1 MKVLVLNNMALFQ
14 RGGAEEL
21 ADTLTAK
28 LNATPGV
35 SAELVRLPFTW
46 DPAEK
51 ILDCILSCLTVQLD
65 NVDRVIALKF
75 PAYLVQHHHK
85 TLWLLHQYRQAYD
98 LQGTDLTNLP
108 GDKRSQEIRNCII
121 SADNACFA
129 SCRRIF
135 VNSRVTQSRLSQHN
149 GFSSEILLPPVTS
162 AEDFHCQGYGDYIF
176 AGGRINLMKRQHLLV
191 EAMKSVP
198 KGCKLI
204 VAGPPESPS
213 DAERLKQLIAD
224 HDLQDRV
231 VLDLGFIPR
240 ERLAGYVNGALACA
254 YLPVDEDSVGYVTME
269 SFYASKAVIT
279 CTDSGGV
286 LDLVS
291 DGQTGLIV
299 EPTAEALASALTRMT
314 SDQAM
319 AKHMGRNAND
329 TIMRIS
335 PDWKTT
341 VERLLA

>member
-1 MKVLVLNNMALFQ
+1 MKVLVLNNMAPFQ

-28 LNATPGV
+28 LNATHGI

-51 ILDCILSCLTVQLD
+51 ILDSILSCLTVQID

-98 LQGTDLTNLP
+98 LQGTNLTNLP
-108 GDKRSQEIRNCII
+108 GDKRSQEIRNCIVA
-121 SADNACFA
+121 ADNACFT
-129 SCRRIF
+129 SCQRIF

-149 GFSSEILLPPVTS
+149 GFKSEILLPPVTS
-162 AEDFHCQGYGDYIF
+162 AEDFHCRDYGDYIF
-176 AGGRINLMKRQHLLV
+176 AGGRINMMKRQHLLV
-191 EAMKSVP
+191 EAMRFMP
-198 KGCKLI
+198 QGAKLI

-213 DAERLKQLIAD
+213 DGERLQQLIAD
-224 HDLQDRV
+224 HDLQDKV
-231 VLDLGFIPR
+231 TLELGFLPR
-240 ERLAGYVNGALACA
+240 ERLAAYVNGALACA

-286 LDLVS
+286 LDLVGDS
-291 DGQTGLIV
+291 QTGFV
-299 EPTAEALASALTRMT
+299 CEPAAEDIARAMSQMT
-314 SDQAM
+314 SDP
-319 AKHMGRNAND
+319 AKTRLMGGNAREA
-329 TIMRIS
+329 IMKIA
-335 PDWKTT
+335 PDWRNTID
-341 VERLLA
+341 RLLA